1 MKKRNLN
8 FLNLFY
14 NEYSDNA
21 MNIKTKKKKKYFINN
36 NTTIQNNISPKTE
49 EKLSLSYET
58 YTKNLDIDEIKK
70 NCIMKTKCPYY
81 LNYIE
86 LKNKINGLL
95 FSINRIKKTNEILI
109 NSLERQTKL
118 YQNLIN
124 ENKILKE
131 ELFDISSQKKFLYK
145 YKNKRKIENNKY
157 IPEENKK
164 NKININQFLDK
175 EIKSLKSFSLK
186 NIFNLKENSEEYK
199 EIFDINT
206 KIKINKKNL
215 NKKLLLNKDNILTI
229 RTPSMKNIRN
239 NNLIYNKSSKK
250 HYDLIKGFTNQQKI
264 NFISDKIKRSLLSE
278 NIDYDTLIQNNK
290 ILNELIQ
297 LTQTEDN
304 FILKIKDKSNDI
316 CYKLYDMISIL
327 IKDHKDIIKLGFKLK
342 DFIKYNIILM
352 ENNIDNNNTIKI
364 LIKNICEILS
374 CKQVN
379 IYILDKI
386 SDSLI
391 IYSNNNN
398 NGNHI
403 SKDKGIIGECFLE
416 NKKLRIDDDKNSIL
430 IYPLLDKNEQCIGIL
445 EANNKI
451 IPPFDIEDEELAKLL
466 SYQISNIF
474 ININSNNDNKYL
486 INKLYEIIDYNINL
500 INIKSKFEFTDIT
513 EKILLKLFNCTKS
526 KFYFIENNKI
536 IYYNNNNKTRNEFD
550 INMGIIGKIIKIKN
564 IYGIK
569 NVENCSEYNSL
580 VDINSVYTL
589 LTFPILEHKTKNVKG
604 VVQIPYVGTINK
616 NNKPKEIDLKLI
628 KKFRKCIK
636 YWLYYHDF

>member
-215 NKKLLLNKDNILTI
+215 NKKLLLI
-229 RTPSMKNIRN
+229 
-239 NNLIYNKSSKK
+239 
-250 HYDLIKGFTNQQKI
+250 
-264 NFISDKIKRSLLSE
+264 
-278 NIDYDTLIQNNK
+278 
-290 ILNELIQ
+290 
-297 LTQTEDN
+297 
-304 FILKIKDKSNDI
+304 
-316 CYKLYDMISIL
+316 
-327 IKDHKDIIKLGFKLK
+327 
-342 DFIKYNIILM
+342 
-352 ENNIDNNNTIKI
+352 
-364 LIKNICEILS
+364 
-374 CKQVN
+374 
-379 IYILDKI
+379 
-386 SDSLI
+386 
-391 IYSNNNN
+391 
-398 NGNHI
+398 
-403 SKDKGIIGECFLE
+403 
-416 NKKLRIDDDKNSIL
+416 
-430 IYPLLDKNEQCIGIL
+430 
-445 EANNKI
+445 
-451 IPPFDIEDEELAKLL
+451 
-466 SYQISNIF
+466 
-474 ININSNNDNKYL
+474 
-486 INKLYEIIDYNINL
+486 
-500 INIKSKFEFTDIT
+500 
-513 EKILLKLFNCTKS
+513 
-526 KFYFIENNKI
+526 KI
-536 IYYNNNNKTRNEFD
+536 IY
-550 INMGIIGKIIKIKN
+550 
-564 IYGIK
+564 
-569 NVENCSEYNSL
+569 
-580 VDINSVYTL
+580 
-589 LTFPILEHKTKNVKG
+589 
-604 VVQIPYVGTINK
+604 
-616 NNKPKEIDLKLI
+616 
-628 KKFRKCIK
+628 
-636 YWLYYHDF
+636 